1 MCSSIKIPQILNS
14 GSRAAQFSRVE
25 GVAFNDLRL
34 DIPAD
39 VHPELQR
46 LMEDCWKKDPEE
58 RPDFDQFRERLKP
71 VAMAFVESE
80 AATGAA

>member
-1 MCSSIKIPQILNS
+1 MTGQVPWKGLMPAQIIC
-14 GSRAAQFSRVE
+14 

-58 RPDFDQFRERLKP
+58 RPDFDQIRERLKP